1 MLGLCFG
8 AWATAW
14 LRSLP
19 PYTGGNSQRDG
30 GLRSLGTYGI
40 YVRFATGVAYP
51 NDWDSRRERVPNRPF
66 PRGRGGKECAARN
79 ERSSDWPR
87 GAEPPAPT
95 ETLDTHDSPAA
106 PETVVGCS

>member
-66 PRGRGGKECAARN
+66 PRGTGREGVRSEERAEQRLAPGGGAPCPGASYEDATKECRIV
-79 ERSSDWPR
+79 R
-87 GAEPPAPT
+87 
-95 ETLDTHDSPAA
+95 
-106 PETVVGCS
+106 